1 MSTAG
6 NVCILGS
13 SEFMVSKSFEKR
25 GPLKPKVG
33 QNNPKIDQICDFLSR
48 TWLYFYQYVYRTHM
62 DLDFN

>member
-48 TWLYFYQYVYRTHM
+48 T
-62 DLDFN
+62 